1 MVRQTAAL
9 APTDSAQ
16 DEQTTH
22 PDERAAAL
30 AEELYRVLFEVF
42 LVLGRRDPCGSVLP
56 GDLTLAQSSILM
68 ALQECGPM
76 RMTALAA
83 HLRVRTP
90 TATVGIRRLEK
101 LRLVERSHDPSD
113 LRAVVVGITPHGHS
127 MCCEALSK
135 RHLLLA
141 DMLTAL
147 SPEEHASLT
156 EAMSPLER
164 LASQTDA

>member
-1 MVRQTAAL
+1 MARQSAVL
-9 APTDSAQ
+9 APTESAQ
-16 DEQTTH
+16 SNQTTQA
-22 PDERAAAL
+22 DQRAAVL

-56 GDLTLAQSSILM
+56 GYLTLSQLSVLM
-68 ALQECGPM
+68 ALQEGGPM

-90 TATVGIRRLEK
+90 TATVAIRRLEK
-101 LRLVERSHDPSD
+101 LRLVERSYDPSD

-127 MCCEALSK
+127 ICCEALSK

-147 SPEEHASLT
+147 SPEDHASLA

-164 LASQTDA
+164 LASQDDA